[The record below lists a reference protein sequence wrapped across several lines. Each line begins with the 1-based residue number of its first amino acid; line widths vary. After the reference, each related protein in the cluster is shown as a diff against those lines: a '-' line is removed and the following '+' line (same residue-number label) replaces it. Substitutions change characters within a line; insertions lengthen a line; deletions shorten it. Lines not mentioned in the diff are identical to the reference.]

1 MSWVSCRGTCRGC
14 KNLRQACRRGSATGH
29 IHARVDRDLA
39 HQKKSLTDRE
49 LITLA
54 GQHDRRGLLLDDPE
68 VDVKLQTRGGGQ
80 DAKQLFSTRS
90 GGVRRDGLRLKAPA
104 EGEPG
109 CARAVVV

>member
-54 GQHDRRGLLLDDPE
+54 GQHDRRGLLLDDKPE
-68 VDVKLQTRGGGQ
+68 GD
-80 DAKQLFSTRS
+80 FCN
-90 GGVRRDGLRLKAPA
+90 RDGSATGYPDYDDLP
-104 EGEPG
+104 
-109 CARAVVV
+109 